1 MKKIFILLLFSASA
15 FGGSLSNYGYEG
27 CGYYRDAFGTVK
39 YVCPDGRSGQRIFD
53 QNIQDYTPRS
63 SNRSSNYSL
72 GSTYTPQQHKRSNEQ
87 AIDDIY
93 REFGLTR
100 D

>member
-27 CGYYRDAFGTVK
+27 CGYYRGAFGTVK

-53 QNIQDYTPRS
+53 QNIQDNTPRS
-63 SNRSSNYSL
+63 SNNSRSIGNK
-72 GSTYTPQQHKRSNEQ
+72 YTPPQRNLNSPSYLLDQESGLKS
-87 AIDDIY
+87 IY
-93 REFGLTR
+93 K
-100 D
+100 